1 MPSDPQECKG
11 PHKKHCACVCGRKYI
26 YIYCSVIY
34 YDNHDCIYIYMIQ
47 LWPCPCSSS
56 AACSFRQFLASGAPL
71 LGNCWQPFKVVIDM
85 FNSLD
90 LLATFS
96 NGIWDGDIKLS
107 RTQLPAGLGGKLEM
121 EHPMAKG
128 GNCYPP
134 QIAWLMDHH
143 PLFSGILSQVC
154 HNGLVGTGTAKG
166 WQILEVNGGELSM
179 YRPCR
184 FPSCWNDLQGT
195 MVYSQGMLLLS
206 LLPRME
212 FLLILKNY
220 HHGTHKY
227 NSVVYKFISDCP
239 LGTMFRF
246 HIL

>member
-1 MPSDPQECKG
+1 M
-11 PHKKHCACVCGRKYI
+11 
-26 YIYCSVIY
+26 
-34 YDNHDCIYIYMIQ
+34 
-47 LWPCPCSSS
+47 L
-56 AACSFRQFLASGAPL
+56 
-71 LGNCWQPFKVVIDM
+71 
-85 FNSLD
+85 
-90 LLATFS
+90 
-96 NGIWDGDIKLS
+96 
-107 RTQLPAGLGGKLEM
+107 
-121 EHPMAKG
+121 
-128 GNCYPP
+128 PP

-184 FPSCWNDLQGT
+184 FPFCWNDLQGT

-246 HIL
+246 HILYFPGGLLFPFHSGFPISGGSSNRMVIRGCPF